1 MIYNFKK
8 SLEERLSNRKVW
20 LNYYSICIKH
30 QFISEITK
38 KEYYKDK
45 KFLKIFLSLYYL
57 PINIYK
63 FFSKLFII
71 HEYEKTKK
79 EIEVIKKTIEDESE
93 SI

>member
-8 SLEERLSNRKVW
+8 SLEERLSNRKIW

-45 KFLKIFLSLYYL
+45 KFLKIFLSLYFL

-79 EIEVIKKTIEDESE
+79 RLKL
-93 SI
+93 